1 MIRRPK
7 ACHWLE
13 VEAICYSESVE
24 RGRVALR
31 ICLMILIALALLVSL
46 WVGYQRSLWESA
58 YKNLGIAVP
67 YQELASI
74 VYDAGELLWRERL
87 EQLRALGV
95 SALTIELSDLPDW
108 DLRAVQL
115 DRQFLRT
122 LSHAQAVGF
131 AIGFVAEIDDEE
143 ISDRARAFT
152 EALGAEPAW
161 FMLVDLPPIS
171 ESPLPKRVQ
180 GEGKEPTWGI
190 LEFAEPSEIYK
201 LDPKRVVRAHAI
213 KSKELDRLGLNGA
226 LERWERAVQE
236 RNIRLLWVTGHE
248 RFARYLERLGGRLRN
263 FSVGPPLPS
272 PVFESSLALYWLIML
287 GFTALVLLFLQ
298 EFSLRSVGLLW
309 IVGGGLALLGLWDLL
324 WARQIL
330 ALGVSL
336 VAPWALIILL
346 KERLRG
352 WQFAV
357 AVSLGS
363 VGAGLAVAALL
374 SDTAHFLKLQEFRG
388 VKLALVAPMLLVIA
402 TEIYRGCFAPRGA
415 WWGATVIGAGV
426 LFTVLERSGNLP
438 LIPVG
443 RWEEILRERLENL
456 FVARPRFKEFL
467 IGHPALL
474 LHGRSS
480 RLVNLSLLALG
491 ALGQA
496 SIINTFA
503 HLHTPLWLS
512 LWRTLNGLILGLLM
526 GFSLQIILWM
536 WRQWR
541 RRSS

>member
-1 MIRRPK
+1 M
-7 ACHWLE
+7 
-13 VEAICYSESVE
+13 E

-31 ICLMILIALALLVSL
+31 VFLVILIALALLVSL

-58 YKNLGIAVP
+58 YKKFAIAVP

-74 VYDAGELLWRERL
+74 VYDAGDPLLRERL

-95 SALTIELSDLPDW
+95 SALTIELSDFLDW
-108 DLRAVQL
+108 DLRIVQI
-115 DRQFLRT
+115 DRQLLRT
-122 LSHAQAVGF
+122 LAHAQAVGL
-131 AIGFVAEIDDEE
+131 AIGFVAEIDDAE
-143 ISDRARAFT
+143 IGDRARAFT

-161 FMLVDLPPIS
+161 FMLVDLPPMS
-171 ESPLPKRVQ
+171 DSPRSGRERAQ
-180 GEGKEPTWGI
+180 GMSKELTWGV
-190 LEFAEPSEIYK
+190 LEFAEPAE
-201 LDPKRVVRAHAI
+201 LDALSNKNVVRAHAI
-213 KSKELDRLGLNGA
+213 KSKELDRLGLSGA

-248 RFARYLERLGGRLRN
+248 RFARYLERLGERLRN
-263 FSVGPPLPS
+263 LGFQSGLPLPF
-272 PVFESSLALYWLIML
+272 PVFASSLTLYWLIVL

-298 EFSLRSVGLLW
+298 ELSLRPVSLLW
-309 IVGGGLALLGLWDLL
+309 IVGSGGGLALLGLWDLL

-330 ALGVSL
+330 ALVISL

-346 KERLRG
+346 KDRLRG
-352 WQFAV
+352 WRFALV
-357 AVSLGS
+357 VSLGS
-363 VGAGLAVAALL
+363 VGAGLVVAALL

-388 VKLALVAPMLLVIA
+388 VKLALVTPMILVIA
-402 TEIYRGCFAPRGA
+402 TEIYRSAAYFAPTKRGA
-415 WWGATVIGAGV
+415 WWVATVIGAGV

-443 RWEEILRERLENL
+443 RWEETIRERLENL
-456 FVARPRFKEFL
+456 FIARPRFKEFL

-474 LHGRSS
+474 LYGRSS

-512 LWRTLNGLILGLLM
+512 LWRTLNGLILGLLL
-526 GFSLQIILWM
+526 GFSLQIVLWM